1 MGLFSFTQ
9 EIAIDLG
16 TANTIIICDDQV
28 VVDEPSVVA
37 ISMADNKIVEDVDAV
52 ASDGYGHVAEQRTE
66 AAEALRSALGE
77 LESGNALSGFV
88 DD

>member
-37 ISMADNKIVEDVDAV
+37 ISMADNRMVAV
-52 ASDGYGHVAEQRTE
+52 RASDC
-66 AAEALRSALGE
+66 
-77 LESGNALSGFV
+77 
-88 DD
+88 